1 MNDAEMLMT
10 SPEFLSIG
18 RMLKATPALEAGRR
32 LIYLEASNEAL
43 DQQNEVVLQKALK
56 DSADWFLKYGNL
68 DIDHFSLIGKPNPAK
83 GYAGIPDYQNYE
95 IGRPLDV
102 RFDGSKTFVKGEIY
116 SGQGAAADQA
126 NQFWASL
133 TEINPPARWYPSVG
147 GSIMEKA
154 IELDTETQ
162 ARKTVIKKVRWSNI
176 GFSKTPVNPAVP
188 TVATVPIGVLAKSW
202 GASGLDIAKAL
213 EAGYGTDSAQ
223 LSGGAAFRKQSLH
236 ASPLGYFELRNRLSA
251 ALQKGKLGRNPGL
264 RELVEHCTQ
273 KFGLSQ
279 DEAAECVERFMRD
292 LKRGLN
298 KRQAI
303 RSGGK

>member
-1 MNDAEMLMT
+1 MNDAEILAAT
-10 SPEFLSIG
+10 PDYISIG
-18 RMLKATPALEAGRR
+18 SMLKATPAMESGQR

-56 DSADWFLKYGNL
+56 DSADWFLRYGNL

-102 RFDGSKTFVKGEIY
+102 RFDGAKTFVKGEIY
-116 SGQGAAADQA
+116 SGQGAAAEQA
-126 NQFWASL
+126 NQFWESL
-133 TEINPPARWYPSVG
+133 TEIQPPARWYPSVG

-154 IELDTETQ
+154 VELDANTQ
-162 ARKTVIKKVRWSNI
+162 ARKTVIRKVRWSNI

-188 TVATVPIGVLAKSW
+188 TVATVPIGVLVKSW

-223 LSGGAAFRKQSLH
+223 LSGGAALRKQSLH
-236 ASPLGYFELRNRLSA
+236 GNPIGYFELRNRLSE
-251 ALQKGKLGRNPGL
+251 ALHKGSLGKNPGIRDL
-264 RELVEHCTQ
+264 IAHCTQ
-273 KFGLSQ
+273 KFGLSR

-292 LKRGLN
+292 LKRGLKN
-298 KRQAI
+298 RQAI
-303 RSGGK
+303 RSGG